1 VLIDNI
7 LRCASSQPCSPDF
20 SPFWL
25 YYWHVFNACNK
36 IESHV
41 LQATF
46 VYRSGRLAK
55 SGILTL
61 PPLPS
66 SYYVNGDVD
75 THCVVIKE
83 PSHTLGACEDA
94 VFWDHLQA
102 DGDVAARFLIVGCDP
117 NRKAWNTVMGPL
129 HDPEP
134 KGYLWLVDTLDN
146 GLQRIELAGFPE
158 GHDFHPLGVEVTPSL
173 NGATSV
179 LYIVNHAR
187 GETTIEQFVISPDAP
202 TQAHWQRT
210 LSSPWFVSPN
220 ALAITN
226 ETSFYVSNDHLMTR
240 RLPFPLAPILPMI
253 ESIAGLPLG
262 WLAHVTVNPDG
273 TVTHKLAALGVPF
286 ANGVAI
292 SPDGTTLALSSTS
305 LGQIYF
311 YDRNTTTND
320 LKYREAVSVP
330 FFNDNLMFDDHGALI
345 VAGHPHFPS
354 LIAVAA
360 NKTDAQAPS
369 WSVSLNP
376 LSKDTHF
383 AEDAHR
389 TLYDLRAPFSASK
402 VVPASKG
409 WELETLFQSDGSVFG
424 TSSTSLRDLRTG
436 ALYMVGLYEEGMMV
450 CRP

>member
-1 VLIDNI
+1 M
-7 LRCASSQPCSPDF
+7 
-20 SPFWL
+20 
-25 YYWHVFNACNK
+25 
-36 IESHV
+36 SHV

-46 VYRSGRLAK
+46 TYRSGRLAK
-55 SGILTL
+55 HGILTFPAL
-61 PPLPS
+61 PP
-66 SYYVNGDVD
+66 SYYVNGDVQ
-75 THCVVIKE
+75 THCSVIKN
-83 PSHTLGACEDA
+83 PAHTLNSCEDA
-94 VFWDHLQA
+94 VFWDHLDT
-102 DGDVAARFLIVGCDP
+102 DGNLAARFLIAGCDP

-129 HDPEP
+129 SDPEP
-134 KGYLWLVDTLDN
+134 KGYLWLIDTLDN
-146 GLQRIELAGFPE
+146 SLQRIELAEFPE
-158 GHDFHPLGVEVTPSL
+158 GHDFHPLGLEVTPSQ
-173 NGATSV
+173 NGAQSS

-220 ALAITN
+220 ALAMTS

-240 RLPFPLAPILPMI
+240 RLPFPLAPVLPMV

-273 TVTHKLAALGVPF
+273 TITHKLSAIGVPF
-286 ANGVAI
+286 ANGVAL
-292 SPDGTTLALSSTS
+292 SPDGATLALSSTS

-330 FFNDNLMFDDHGALI
+330 FFTDNLVFDERGTLI
-345 VAGHPHFPS
+345 ATGHPHFPS

-360 NKTDAQAPS
+360 NKTDARAPS
-369 WSVSLNP
+369 WSISLTP

-383 AEDAHR
+383 AEDAQR
-389 TLYDLRAPFSASK
+389 ELYDLRAPLSASK
-402 VVPASKG
+402 IVPASKG

-424 TSSTSLRDLRTG
+424 TSCTALRDLRFG
-436 ALYMVGLYEEGMMV
+436 SLYVVGLYEEGVLV
-450 CRP
+450 CKP